1 MTLDYPFGSQRR
13 YAMRLLKKASKG
25 MRDEETIKLLERLI
39 ELRVIDTEKESA
51 IAIFVR
57 VCEALAK
64 QEFPFDKFKNSK
76 NEKGKL
82 IYKTLA
88 DIKEECHIDMDKVME
103 EAGVTL
109 DYPFGSQ
116 RKYAVSLLKE
126 ASKGMRDEETI
137 KLLESLIKLGV
148 IKDSKN
154 YLEQAKKERDAAEEK
169 NEKVKELEKQTEQQL
184 NKLKKRR
191 NDHEKQ

>member
-1 MTLDYPFGSQRR
+1 MEETGVTLDYPFGGQKS
-13 YAMRLLKKASKG
+13 YAVRLLAKSRKG
-25 MRDEETIKLLERLI
+25 GLEIKTKELLERLI

-51 IAIFVR
+51 MATFVR

-64 QEFPFDKFKNSK
+64 QGVEL
-76 NEKGKL
+76 NEITYIRRENRKI

-116 RKYAVSLLKE
+116 KKYA
-126 ASKGMRDEETI
+126 M
-137 KLLESLIKLGV
+137 
-148 IKDSKN
+148 
-154 YLEQAKKERDAAEEK
+154 
-169 NEKVKELEKQTEQQL
+169 
-184 NKLKKRR
+184 NKLKKNEMLLKKKIRR
-191 NDHEKQ
+191 